1 MAKGYALAIGLNS
14 VNKKHYE
21 GWDGKLNVCEK
32 DALDI
37 AAFLKK
43 KTISVT
49 NLLTKEATR
58 DNVLKELDRLAAKA
72 VSGDLVVVYYSGH
85 GGNEIPDLNKDEDD
99 PWSDKFDESW
109 CLYDAQLIDDELYF
123 QWKKFKKGVRIIVVS
138 DSCFS
143 GDIVKA
149 LDGNKRKS
157 KAMEAET
164 GNNTWKANQKFYK
177 SILKKLDSSELQL
190 YKSTKT
196 DKVRATLLQISS
208 SQEGQPSVPESQWFP
223 DNSLFT
229 GVLMKAFADTKYKSY
244 EQLVSDLKKIM
255 PDFQTPNE
263 QVLGDKSI
271 KILLQSPF
279 KI

>member
-1 MAKGYALAIGLNS
+1 MSKGYALAIGLNR
-14 VNKKHYE
+14 VDKKHYD
-21 GWDGKLNVCEK
+21 GWDGQLNVCEN
-32 DALDI
+32 DVTDFS
-37 AAFLKK
+37 AFLKK
-43 KTISVT
+43 KKIVVT
-49 NLLTKEATR
+49 CLLTKNATR
-58 DNVLKELDRLAAKA
+58 NNVLNGLDQLASKA
-72 VSGDLVVVYYSGH
+72 VAGDLVVVFYSGH

-149 LDGNKRKS
+149 INGRQQKS
-157 KAMEAET
+157 KAMETEV
-164 GNNTWKANQKFYK
+164 GNSTWKKNSKTYK
-177 SILKKLDSSELQL
+177 AILKQLESKELKLF
-190 YKSTKT
+190 KSTKI
-196 DKVRATLLQISS
+196 DMVKATLLQISS

-223 DNSLFT
+223 NNSLFT
-229 GVLMKAFADTKYKSY
+229 GVLLKAFADTKYKSY
-244 EQLVSDLKKIM
+244 EHLVSELKKIM

-263 QVLGDKSI
+263 QVLGDKKI